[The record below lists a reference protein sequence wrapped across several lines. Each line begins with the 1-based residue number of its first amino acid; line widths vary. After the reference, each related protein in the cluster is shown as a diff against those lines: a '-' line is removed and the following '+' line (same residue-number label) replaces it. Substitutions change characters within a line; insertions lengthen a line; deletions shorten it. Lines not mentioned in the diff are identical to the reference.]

1 MGAPIKEVTALM
13 GKIDSEKSILLN
25 KEQTE
30 QSNAPP
36 SIHPGMR

>member
-13 GKIDSEKSILLN
+13 GKTDSENNILLN

-36 SIHPGMR
+36 IIQPGIR